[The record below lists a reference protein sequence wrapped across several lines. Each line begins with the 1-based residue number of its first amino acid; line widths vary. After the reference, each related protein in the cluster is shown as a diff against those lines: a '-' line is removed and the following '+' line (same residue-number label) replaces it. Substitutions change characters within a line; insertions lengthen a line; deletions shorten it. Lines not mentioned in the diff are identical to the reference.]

1 MFEDSVF
8 FLDGAFYSV
17 NIEELLCSEQDLT
30 QENIGVQQPCLQ
42 EEKKSTKVNLWEY
55 IIKKENDRY
64 FFYDKVKANKI
75 CTDDF
80 VKNYLN
86 YVKSRK
92 ILNKQEEENLL
103 KQCALG
109 NVQARKEIV
118 EAYAQCV
125 VDAVSDYTIANFEI
139 MDLLQAGNEGLLAA
153 VQSFDLQCDTSFS
166 VYAMKYIKKAIQEY
180 VLHDNLLIQLPN
192 TMIKVYQKID
202 KTYVSL
208 FRSLERFP
216 NVDELANKLK
226 VDVTYICSLLDDMRT
241 IDMMEL
247 KSDCFDEKVIYDFFD
262 GALNDYLKE
271 IIIKDLK
278 RAFLCLTERQ
288 KEVIILR
295 YGLYDNCYK
304 TLETVGNQLGLTR
317 ERIRQIELQAL
328 KKLRKSSANLR
339 EYLEVL

>member
-1 MFEDSVF
+1 
-8 FLDGAFYSV
+8 
-17 NIEELLCSEQDLT
+17 
-30 QENIGVQQPCLQ
+30 
-42 EEKKSTKVNLWEY
+42 
-55 IIKKENDRY
+55 
-64 FFYDKVKANKI
+64 
-75 CTDDF
+75 
-80 VKNYLN
+80 
-86 YVKSRK
+86 
-92 ILNKQEEENLL
+92 
-103 KQCALG
+103 
-109 NVQARKEIV
+109 
-118 EAYAQCV
+118 
-125 VDAVSDYTIANFEI
+125 
-139 MDLLQAGNEGLLAA
+139 
-153 VQSFDLQCDTSFS
+153 
-166 VYAMKYIKKAIQEY
+166 
-180 VLHDNLLIQLPN
+180 
-192 TMIKVYQKID
+192 MIKVYQKID

-241 IDMMEL
+241 IDRMEL